1 MSLQLLAHAKQRPVV
16 LYKTSGLKLD
26 SLVPLTVYS
35 WSEDS
40 IIVNGWANI
49 SLKYVSGCIFFDVE
63 SWKISL
69 NI

>member
-26 SLVPLTVYS
+26 SLISLTVPSS

-40 IIVNGWANI
+40 IIVNGWAKI
-49 SLKYVSGCIFFDVE
+49 SLTYLSGCIFFDVE
-63 SWKISL
+63 A
-69 NI
+69 